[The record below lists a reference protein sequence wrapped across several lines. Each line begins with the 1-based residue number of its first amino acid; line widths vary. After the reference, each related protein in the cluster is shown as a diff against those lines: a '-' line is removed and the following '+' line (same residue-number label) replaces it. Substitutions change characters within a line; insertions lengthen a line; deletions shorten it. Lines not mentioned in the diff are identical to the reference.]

1 MMSQNMSISTVTEHD
16 GKDDNTRPPQL
27 KCFAQRTLQ
36 WQQSE
41 GYLGQGEG
49 PEGKVIQ
56 VINAG

>member
-1 MMSQNMSISTVTEHD
+1 MSISTVTEHD